1 MGSAIAVVAP
11 TAIGMA
17 LISPLPIMV
26 VILMLLSPQGKSTAP
41 AFLAGWVL
49 GMLIVFGLLLFV
61 VSPEN
66 IVGDDSDPSTVSSIV
81 TLLLGTVLLFLAFRK
96 WRTRPQEDEEM
107 ALPSWMGALD
117 NASPAA
123 ALGFGAFFSG
133 LNPKNFAFMIAA
145 VIAIAQG
152 ELTAGQKLIPV
163 AIYVLLASVG
173 VVAPVIWYAVAQRSA
188 VARLAAWRDWLV
200 GNYALLMTIVLLLF
214 GVTLFAR
221 GIGGLIG

>member
-1 MGSAIAVVAP
+1 MGSAIAEVAP

-17 LISPLPIMV
+17 LINPLPIMA
-26 VILMLLSPQGKSTAP
+26 VILMLLSPRGKSTAP

-49 GMLIVFGLLLFV
+49 GMLVVFLLLLFV
-61 VSPEN
+61 ASPEN
-66 IVGDDSDPSTVSSIV
+66 IVGDDSDPSTLSSIV
-81 TLLLGTVLLFLAFRK
+81 RLLLGVALLFLAFRK
-96 WRTRPQEDEEM
+96 WRTRPQDDEEI

-117 NASPAA
+117 RASPAA

-133 LNPKNFAFMIAA
+133 LNPKNLPFTIAA

-152 ELTAGQKLIPV
+152 ELAAGQKLIPI

-173 VVAPVIWYAVAQRSA
+173 VAAPVIWYAVAQRSA

>member
-1 MGSAIAVVAP
+1 MGSAIAEVAP

-17 LISPLPIMV
+17 LISPLPIMA
-26 VILMLLSPQGKSTAP
+26 VILMLLSPRGKSTAP

-49 GMLIVFGLLLFV
+49 GMLVVFGLLLFV

-66 IVGDDSDPSTVSSIV
+66 LAGDDSEPSTLSSIV
-81 TLLLGTVLLFLAFRK
+81 TLLLGSTLLFLAFRT
-96 WRTRPQEDEEM
+96 WRTRPQEDEQM

-117 NASPAA
+117 RASPAA
-123 ALGFGAFFSG
+123 ALGYGAFFSG
-133 LNPKNFAFMIAA
+133 PNPKTLAFMIAA

-173 VVAPVIWYAVAQRSA
+173 VAAPVIWYAVAPRRA
-188 VARLAAWRDWLV
+188 VAQLAEWRDWLM